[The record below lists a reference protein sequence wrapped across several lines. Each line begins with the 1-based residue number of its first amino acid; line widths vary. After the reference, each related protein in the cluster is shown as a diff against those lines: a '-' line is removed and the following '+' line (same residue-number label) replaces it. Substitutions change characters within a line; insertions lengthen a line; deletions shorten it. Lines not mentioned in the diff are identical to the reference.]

1 MLINKKTREI
11 IMSKIMIVDD
21 DIQATTLLEKIL
33 SVEGYE
39 AISVNESAKAVQMAK
54 FINPDLF
61 LLDLMMPDPD
71 GFKLC
76 RILRSDP
83 YFSKTP
89 IIIITALDDNDSKVV
104 AYGAGAND
112 YLTKPFHIDELS
124 TRIKALIF

>member
-1 MLINKKTREI
+1 
-11 IMSKIMIVDD
+11 MSKIMIVDD
-21 DIQATTLLEKIL
+21 DKQATTLLEKIL
-33 SVEGYE
+33 SAEGYE
-39 AISVNESAKAVQMAK
+39 SITVNDSSQAVQIAK
-54 FINPDLF
+54 STNPDLF

-83 YFSKTP
+83 HFSRTP
-89 IIIITALDDNDSKVV
+89 IIIISALDDSDSRVV

-124 TRIKALIF
+124 LRIKSLIF

>member
-1 MLINKKTREI
+1 
-11 IMSKIMIVDD
+11 MIVDD

-39 AISVNESAKAVQMAK
+39 PITVNESWKAVQVARSA
-54 FINPDLF
+54 NPDLF

-83 YFSKTP
+83 FFSRTP
-89 IIIITALDDNDSKVV
+89 IIIITALDDSDSRVV
-104 AYGAGAND
+104 AFGAGAND

-124 TRIKALIF
+124 QRIKTLIF

>member
-1 MLINKKTREI
+1 
-11 IMSKIMIVDD
+11 MSKIMIVDD

-33 SVEGYE
+33 AAEGYE
-39 AISVNESAKAVQMAK
+39 AVSVNESSKAIQIAKSA
-54 FINPDLF
+54 NPDLF

-89 IIIITALDDNDSKVV
+89 IIIITALDDSDSKVV

-112 YLTKPFHIDELS
+112 YLTKPFHIDELAL
-124 TRIKALIF
+124 RIKALIF